1 LQVAITILR
10 IYEKLLGELIM
21 SKTILKFLLPLFVF
35 GSLIGLS
42 ERVFAQTK
50 TLRVATWLPPV
61 HSLVK
66 TLNKWGKEVS
76 KASGGSL
83 KVEIMKS
90 PLAKPPG
97 QYELVKKNIADL
109 AWSVAAWSPK
119 RFHLLRGI
127 DMPFL
132 FSSAEVGSAGLW
144 DWYSKN
150 KFADREFK
158 DSKLVGAFV
167 NPPHLYH
174 SRKKLTVLSDLKG
187 QKIRAGGYGIGIL
200 KKLGAAPLF
209 LNPPSTTQALQ
220 KGTIDGTQ
228 FPWEALKGFR
238 LVKYS
243 KYHLVIPNGLY
254 TNAWWLSM
262 SNKSWQSLTSSQKKA
277 IKAVGLSGSRLIGKG
292 WDQSEAAGKN
302 AAIKAGNTITV
313 LNDADTAKLRKVVS
327 FVEEGWVTK
336 TNKMGLDGKAL
347 LADLRQTI
355 SKYK

>member
-1 LQVAITILR
+1 MA
-10 IYEKLLGELIM
+10 
-21 SKTILKFLLPLFVF
+21 KTIKKFLLPLFVF
-35 GSLIGLS
+35 VSLIGLS
-42 ERVFAQTK
+42 EGVFAQTK
-50 TLRVATWLPPV
+50 TLRIANWLPPM
-61 HSLVK
+61 HTLVK
-66 TLNKWGKEVS
+66 MLNVWGKELTL
-76 KASGGSL
+76 ASGGSL
-83 KVEIMKS
+83 KVEIMKA

-97 QYELVKKNIADL
+97 QYDLVKKNVADI

-119 RFHLLRGI
+119 RFHLLRAI

-150 KFADREFK
+150 KFADKEFN

-174 SRKKLTVLSDLKG
+174 SNKKLTGLSDLKG
-187 QKIRAGGYGIGIL
+187 QKIRAGGYGIAIL

-238 LVKYS
+238 LIKYS
-243 KYHLVIPNGLY
+243 KNHLVIPNGLY

-262 SNKSWQSLTSSQKKA
+262 SKKTWQSLTSSQKKA
-277 IKAVGLSGSRLIGKG
+277 LKSVGLSGSRLVGRG
-292 WDQSEAAGKN
+292 WDKSEAN
-302 AAIKAGNTITV
+302 AKAEVIKAGNKVTV
-313 LNDADTAKLRKVVS
+313 LNDADTAKLRKIVS
-327 FVEEGWVTK
+327 FVEEGWVAK
-336 TNKMGLDGKAL
+336 TDKMGLNGKAL
-347 LADLRQTI
+347 LADLRKTI
-355 SKYK
+355 AKYR

>member
-1 LQVAITILR
+1 
-10 IYEKLLGELIM
+10 M

-42 ERVFAQTK
+42 EGVFAQTK

-174 SRKKLTVLSDLKG
+174 SSKKLTVLSDLKG

-313 LNDADTAKLRKVVS
+313 LNDADTAKLRKIVS

>member
-1 LQVAITILR
+1 
-10 IYEKLLGELIM
+10 M
-21 SKTILKFLLPLFVF
+21 
-35 GSLIGLS
+35 
-42 ERVFAQTK
+42 FAQTK

-83 KVEIMKS
+83 KVKIMKS

-132 FSSAEVGSAGLW
+132 FSSAEVGSASLW

-292 WDQSEAAGKN
+292 WDQSEVAGKN
-302 AAIKAGNTITV
+302 ATIKAGNTITV

>member
-1 LQVAITILR
+1 
-10 IYEKLLGELIM
+10 M

-119 RFHLLRGI
+119 RFHLFRGI

-327 FVEEGWVTK
+327 FVEKGWVTK

>member
-1 LQVAITILR
+1 
-10 IYEKLLGELIM
+10 M

-66 TLNKWGKEVS
+66 TLNKWGQEVS

-327 FVEEGWVTK
+327 FVEKGWVTK
-336 TNKMGLDGKAL
+336 TNKMGFDGKAL

>member
-1 LQVAITILR
+1 MTQKFNTLPKQLIAIVAVAAFFMFSI
-10 IYEKLLGELIM
+10 GE
-21 SKTILKFLLPLFVF
+21 S
-35 GSLIGLS
+35 
-42 ERVFAQTK
+42 FAQTK
-50 TLRVATWLPPV
+50 TLRVANWLPPM
-61 HSLVK
+61 HILVK
-66 TLNKWGKEVS
+66 SLNVWGEELS

-83 KVEIMKS
+83 KVEIMKA

-97 QYELVKKNIADL
+97 QYDLVKKNVTDL
-109 AWSVAAWSPK
+109 AYSVAAWSPK
-119 RFHLLRGI
+119 RFHLLRAI

-132 FSSAEVGSAGLW
+132 FSSAEVGSASLW

-150 KFADREFK
+150 NFADKEFN
-158 DSKLVGAFV
+158 DSKLVGAVV

-174 SRKKLTVLSDLKG
+174 SNKKLTVLSDLKG

-238 LVKYS
+238 LIKYS
-243 KYHLVIPNGLY
+243 KNHLVIPNGLY

-262 SNKSWQSLTSSQKKA
+262 SKKSWQSLTSSQKKA
-277 IKAVGLSGSRLIGKG
+277 LESVGLSGSRLIGEG
-292 WDQSEAAGKN
+292 WDKSEADAKK
-302 AAIKAGNTITV
+302 AVIKAGNTITV
-313 LNDADTAKLRKVVS
+313 LNNADTENLKKIVS
-327 FVEEGWVTK
+327 FVEEGWVAK
-336 TNKMGLDGKAL
+336 TNKMGLNGKAL
-347 LADLRQTI
+347 LVDLRGTI

>member
-1 LQVAITILR
+1 
-10 IYEKLLGELIM
+10 M

-132 FSSAEVGSAGLW
+132 FSSAEVGSASLW

-302 AAIKAGNTITV
+302 AAIKAGNTITI

-327 FVEEGWVTK
+327 FVEKGWVTK

>member
-1 LQVAITILR
+1 
-10 IYEKLLGELIM
+10 M

>member
-1 LQVAITILR
+1 VEKSPQVIGRNTVTR
-10 IYEKLLGELIM
+10 KFN
-21 SKTILKFLLPLFVF
+21 TILKQFIATAAVAAFF
-35 GSLIGLS
+35 MFSTGGA
-42 ERVFAQTK
+42 FAQTK
-50 TLRVATWLPPV
+50 TLRMATWLPPM
-61 HSLVK
+61 HSLIK
-66 TLNKWGKEVS
+66 TLDRWGQEVS

-83 KVEIMKS
+83 KVEIMKA

-97 QYELVKKNIADL
+97 QYDLVKKNVTDL

-119 RFHLLRGI
+119 RFHLFRGI

-150 KFADREFK
+150 KFADKEFT
-158 DSKLVGAFV
+158 DSKLVGAYV

-174 SRKKLTVLSDLKG
+174 SRKKLTVLNDLKG

-262 SNKSWQSLTSSQKKA
+262 SKKSWGSLTSTQKNA
-277 IKAVGLSGSRLIGKG
+277 INAVGLSGSRLIGKG
-292 WDQSEAAGKN
+292 WDESEAAGKN

-313 LNDADTAKLRKVVS
+313 LSDADTARLRKIVS
-327 FVEEGWVTK
+327 FVEDGWVAK

-347 LADLRQTI
+347 LADLRGTI

>member
-1 LQVAITILR
+1 
-10 IYEKLLGELIM
+10 M

-42 ERVFAQTK
+42 EGVFAQTK

-90 PLAKPPG
+90 PLTKPPG

-174 SRKKLTVLSDLKG
+174 SSKKLTVLSDLKG
-187 QKIRAGGYGIGIL
+187 QKIRVGGYGIGIL
-200 KKLGAAPLF
+200 KKIGCGA
-209 LNPPSTTQALQ
+209 
-220 KGTIDGTQ
+220 I
-228 FPWEALKGFR
+228 
-238 LVKYS
+238 
-243 KYHLVIPNGLY
+243 
-254 TNAWWLSM
+254 
-262 SNKSWQSLTSSQKKA
+262 
-277 IKAVGLSGSRLIGKG
+277 
-292 WDQSEAAGKN
+292 
-302 AAIKAGNTITV
+302 
-313 LNDADTAKLRKVVS
+313 VS
-327 FVEEGWVTK
+327 
-336 TNKMGLDGKAL
+336 
-347 LADLRQTI
+347 
-355 SKYK
+355 

>member
-1 LQVAITILR
+1 
-10 IYEKLLGELIM
+10 
-21 SKTILKFLLPLFVF
+21 
-35 GSLIGLS
+35 
-42 ERVFAQTK
+42 
-50 TLRVATWLPPV
+50 VATAGTF
-61 HSLVK
+61 LVK

-327 FVEEGWVTK
+327 FVEKGWVTK

>member
-1 LQVAITILR
+1 
-10 IYEKLLGELIM
+10 M

-327 FVEEGWVTK
+327 FVEKGWVTK